1 MLRNRTACVKSNHVD
16 HFQKGNI
23 GHTEYLYGIN
33 IITIFIIIIIS
44 LLYVLICN
52 GTKYKHNLYKTKL

>member
-23 GHTEYLYGIN
+23 GHTECLYGIN
-33 IITIFIIIIIS
+33 IITIFIYM
-44 LLYVLICN
+44 YVYI
-52 GTKYKHNLYKTKL
+52 NL